1 MRRLQTAHP
10 GRDCPAPRP
19 TVRPDRRGRTDTVR
33 RMLAELD
40 AMEREAL
47 AELGAVH
54 DAAQLEAFRV
64 RWLGTNGRLRGAM
77 DGLKTVA
84 KEEKPAVGKRLNEVK
99 AAISGAFDA
108 RKDEV
113 ASAPAGP
120 PVDVTEPGLPLAE
133 GARHVIAR
141 TIDEIV
147 DVLGRMG
154 FAVADGPELEDEWHN
169 FNALNIPES
178 HPARGPQ
185 DNFFLGGE
193 VAGKLLLRTQTST
206 VQIRAMEAMKP
217 PFKICAIGRVYRPDA
232 HDATHYSMFHQ
243 VEGLFVDRKVS
254 MVDLKT
260 TLVQFAKAFFGPE
273 AEIRLRP
280 SFFPFTE
287 PSAELDMKMKIMR
300 AGVPEW
306 RWIELGGCG
315 MVDPNVFRAVGL
327 DPEEW
332 TGFAFGLGIERIAMR
347 KYGIGDIR
355 LLFEN
360 DARFLR
366 QF

>member
-1 MRRLQTAHP
+1 
-10 GRDCPAPRP
+10 
-19 TVRPDRRGRTDTVR
+19 
-33 RMLAELD
+33 
-40 AMEREAL
+40 
-47 AELGAVH
+47 
-54 DAAQLEAFRV
+54 
-64 RWLGTNGRLRGAM
+64 
-77 DGLKTVA
+77 
-84 KEEKPAVGKRLNEVK
+84 
-99 AAISGAFDA
+99 
-108 RKDEV
+108 
-113 ASAPAGP
+113 
-120 PVDVTEPGLPLAE
+120 VTEPGMAMGE
-133 GARHVIAR
+133 GARHVLTK

-154 FAVADGPELEDEWHN
+154 FTVADGPELEDEWHN
-169 FNALNIPES
+169 FNALNIPDS
-178 HPARGPQ
+178 HPARGPA

-206 VQIRAMEAMKP
+206 VQIRAMETMKP
-217 PFKICAIGRVYRPDA
+217 PLKICAIGRVYRPDA

-243 VEGLFVDRKVS
+243 VEGLYIDRAVS

-260 TLVQFAKAFFGPE
+260 TLVQFAKAFFGAE

-287 PSAELDMKMKIMR
+287 PSAELDMKMRVMKN
-300 AGVPEW
+300 GVPEW

-315 MVDPNVFRAVGL
+315 MVDPNVFKAVGI

-332 TGFAFGLGIERIAMR
+332 TGFAFGLGIERVAMR

>member
-1 MRRLQTAHP
+1 
-10 GRDCPAPRP
+10 
-19 TVRPDRRGRTDTVR
+19 
-33 RMLAELD
+33 MLAELD

-47 AELGAVH
+47 AELAAAA
-54 DAAQLEAFRV
+54 DAAALESFRV
-64 RWLGTNGRLRGAM
+64 RWLGTNGRLRGVM
-77 DGLKTVA
+77 DSLKSVP
-84 KEEKPAVGKRLNEVK
+84 KEQKPAVGKRVNEVK
-99 AAISGAFDA
+99 AAIESAFNSS
-108 RKDEV
+108 KDSLG
-113 ASAPAGP
+113 SAPKGP
-120 PVDVTEPGLPLAE
+120 AVDVTEPGLPMGE
-133 GARHVIAR
+133 GRRHVLTK

-154 FAVADGPELEDEWHN
+154 FSVADGPELEDEWHN

-178 HPARGPQ
+178 HPARGPA

-217 PFKICAIGRVYRPDA
+217 PLKICAIGRVYRPDA

-243 VEGLFVDRKVS
+243 VEGLYVDRKVS
-254 MVDLKT
+254 MVDLKS
-260 TLVQFAKAFFGPE
+260 TLVQFAKAFFGAE

-287 PSAELDMKMKIMR
+287 PSAELDMKMRVMR
-300 AGVPEW
+300 NGVPEW

-315 MVDPNVFRAVGL
+315 MVDPNVFKSVGI

-332 TGFAFGLGIERIAMR
+332 TGFAFGLGIERVAMR

>member
-1 MRRLQTAHP
+1 
-10 GRDCPAPRP
+10 
-19 TVRPDRRGRTDTVR
+19 
-33 RMLAELD
+33 MLAELD
-40 AMEREAL
+40 ALQNTAMTAL
-47 AELGAVH
+47 AATSEPAALEAWRVEWLGAS
-54 DAAQLEAFRV
+54 
-64 RWLGTNGRLRGAM
+64 GRLKDAM
-77 DGLKTVA
+77 QALKALPGT
-84 KEEKPAVGKRLNEVK
+84 EKPAAGKRLNELK
-99 AAISGAFDA
+99 AALEAAFAERKAIIGARPSG
-108 RKDEV
+108 
-113 ASAPAGP
+113 PI
-120 PVDVTEPGLPLAE
+120 VDVTEPGAAC
-133 GARHVIAR
+133 GVGRQHVLTR
-141 TIDEIV
+141 TIDGIV
-147 DVLGRMG
+147 DVFGRMG
-154 FAVADGPELEDEWHN
+154 FSVVEGPEVEDEWHN
-169 FNALNIPES
+169 FNALNIPDS
-178 HPARGPQ
+178 HPARGPA

-206 VQIRAMEAMKP
+206 VQIRAMETMKP
-217 PFKICAIGRVYRPDA
+217 PLKICAIGRVYRPDA

-243 VEGLFVDRKVS
+243 VEGLYVDRKVS
-254 MVDLKT
+254 MVDLKS

-287 PSAELDMKMKIMR
+287 PSAELDMKMRVMR
-300 AGVPEW
+300 NGVPEW

-315 MVDPNVFRAVGL
+315 MVDPNVFKSVGI

-332 TGFAFGLGIERIAMR
+332 TGFAFGLGIERVAMR